1 MMKRIAEGVSRIFL
15 ACGLSKYSDNV
26 AEQICANLSMDYV
39 QVYVSASK
47 NDVDIITENLL
58 YYTTPCFEALT
69 FYDLR
74 IFIRC
79 DFYTHFYASLF
90 NTQFLDLWHDSFHPL
105 YL

>member
-39 QVYVSASK
+39 HVYVSASK

-58 YYTTPCFEALT
+58 FYTTPCFEAFT
-69 FYDLR
+69 Y
-74 IFIRC
+74 IRREI
-79 DFYTHFYASLF
+79 
-90 NTQFLDLWHDSFHPL
+90 
-105 YL
+105 

>member
-1 MMKRIAEGVSRIFL
+1 M
-15 ACGLSKYSDNV
+15 
-26 AEQICANLSMDYV
+26 
-39 QVYVSASK
+39 VSASN

-90 NTQFLDLWHDSFHPL
+90 NTQFLDL
-105 YL
+105 

>member
-1 MMKRIAEGVSRIFL
+1 MEDTLQSIEFFSNAKTFVYLNETMMKRIAEGVSRIFL

-58 YYTTPCFEALT
+58 FYTTPCFEAFT
-69 FYDLR
+69 Y
-74 IFIRC
+74 IRREI
-79 DFYTHFYASLF
+79 
-90 NTQFLDLWHDSFHPL
+90 
-105 YL
+105 